1 MTVSAPR
8 KTVPA
13 ITIIVWIVG
22 EGRHNNF
29 GKRRVS
35 EYAGVVMRSY
45 HRGSLHATSTMFH
58 LKYAQHAIKNP
69 LRKSIESCEKQ
80 PPVFHQCQALKLSM
94 LQARFLAPLKN
105 RSQTPR
111 RVTLY
116 VVSANGSLRSVY

>member
-35 EYAGVVMRSY
+35 EYVGVVMRSY
-45 HRGSLHATSTMFH
+45 HCGSLHATSTMFH
-58 LKYAQHAIKNP
+58 LKYAQHAMKNP
-69 LRKSIESCEKQ
+69 LLKSIESCERL
-80 PPVFHQCQALKLSM
+80 PPAFPQCQALKLSM
-94 LQARFLAPLKN
+94 LKARFLAPLKIQ
-105 RSQTPR
+105 SQTPR
-111 RVTLY
+111 RVTLCC
-116 VVSANGSLRSVY
+116 V

>member
-22 EGRHNNF
+22 EGRRKNF

-35 EYAGVVMRSY
+35 EYVGVVMRSY
-45 HRGSLHATSTMFH
+45 HCGSLHATSTMFH
-58 LKYAQHAIKNP
+58 IKYAQHAMKNS
-69 LRKSIESCEKQ
+69 LLKSIESCEKLPSVLQ
-80 PPVFHQCQALKLSM
+80 QCQPLKLSM

-105 RSQTPR
+105 PSQTPR
-111 RVTLY
+111 RVTLH
-116 VVSANGSLRSVY
+116 RI